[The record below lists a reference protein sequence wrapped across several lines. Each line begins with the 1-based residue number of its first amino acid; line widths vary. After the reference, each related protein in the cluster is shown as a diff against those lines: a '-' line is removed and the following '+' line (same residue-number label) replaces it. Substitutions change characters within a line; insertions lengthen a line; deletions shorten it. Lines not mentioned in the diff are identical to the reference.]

1 MLKPIIAITMGDPSG
16 IGPEIIV
23 KALGHERIY
32 ASCRP
37 LVVGSATMIAHAAAL
52 LSSPLRVRAVSCVQ
66 EAAFSFGSID
76 VLDQQS
82 VDLSAHRFGVVS
94 AQSGRA
100 AYLAVE
106 EAIRLAMNNEADAT
120 VTAPLNK
127 EALHTAGYLF
137 SGHTEIYA
145 ALTSTQRYSM
155 LLAHGS
161 LRVVHVS
168 THISLR
174 EACDRCT
181 RERELE
187 VIRLAHDTCR
197 SMGID
202 RPRIAV
208 AGLNP
213 HAGENGLFGRE
224 EIEAICPAVED
235 AQAIGILA
243 EGPLPADTIF
253 SKARGG
259 LYDVVVAQYHDQGH
273 IPLKLLG
280 FEMDPASGKW
290 KSVAGVNITLGL
302 PIIRTSVDHGTAFDQ
317 AGLGTATEESLINA
331 IEYAIGFARVRLQSR
346 KES

>member
-23 KALGHERIY
+23 KALQHESVY

-37 LVVGSATMIAHAAAL
+37 LVVGSADMIAHAAAI
-52 LSSPLRVRAVSCVQ
+52 LSSPLRVQAVSSVQ
-66 EAAFSFGSID
+66 EAGFAFGCID
-76 VLDQQS
+76 VLNQDS
-82 VDLSAHRFGVVS
+82 VDMRTHRFGAVS
-94 AQSGRA
+94 AESGRA
-100 AYLAVE
+100 AYLAIE
-106 EAIRLAMNNEADAT
+106 EAIRLAMANEVDAT

-145 ALTSTQRYSM
+145 ELTGTSRYSM
-155 LLAHGS
+155 MLAHGS

-168 THISLR
+168 THVSLL
-174 EACDRCT
+174 EACQRCT

-197 SMGID
+197 SMGIEH
-202 RPRIAV
+202 PRIAV

-213 HAGENGLFGRE
+213 HAGENGLFGLE
-224 EIEAICPAVED
+224 EIEAIRPAVED
-235 AQAIGILA
+235 AQALGIDVQ
-243 EGPLPADTIF
+243 GPLPADSLF

-259 LYDVVVAQYHDQGH
+259 LYDIVVAQYHDQGH
-273 IPLKLLG
+273 IPLKLIG
-280 FEMDPASGKW
+280 FEMDPVSGKW

-302 PIIRTSVDHGTAFDQ
+302 PIIRTAVDHGTAFDQ
-317 AGLGTATEESLINA
+317 AGLGTATEESLLNA
-331 IEYAIGFARVRLQSR
+331 IEYAIDFARVRLNTL
-346 KES
+346 